1 MKKLILILF
10 FTSSL
15 FAQNFIVKEVSGDV
29 KYQNGNSENWIV
41 LQKGSS
47 VNDDAI
53 IITAD
58 NSFVKLEG
66 KDVSFRLTES
76 SAVSVSSI
84 KKMNTDDLLL
94 ALAMEDMMNAPKDIE
109 TNSDNTAVYGTEAGQ
124 ENTLFIKSDNFGIK
138 RLNGAFQLAKSNL
151 QESAV
156 VAARET
162 YRKYPDTKSIS
173 SYRIYFADILYEK
186 GLYEE
191 ALDEYFAIQ
200 KLQLSEGESAAV
212 NEKTESIKMKLL
224 GG

>member
-1 MKKLILILF
+1 
-10 FTSSL
+10 
-15 FAQNFIVKEVSGDV
+15 
-29 KYQNGNSENWIV
+29 
-41 LQKGSS
+41 
-47 VNDDAI
+47 
-53 IITAD
+53 
-58 NSFVKLEG
+58 
-66 KDVSFRLTES
+66 
-76 SAVSVSSI
+76 
-84 KKMNTDDLLL
+84 MNTDDLLL

-138 RLNGAFQLAKSNL
+138 RLNGAVQLAKSNL

-191 ALDEYFAIQ
+191 ALDEYVAIQ
-200 KLQLSEGESAAV
+200 KLQLSESEGAAV